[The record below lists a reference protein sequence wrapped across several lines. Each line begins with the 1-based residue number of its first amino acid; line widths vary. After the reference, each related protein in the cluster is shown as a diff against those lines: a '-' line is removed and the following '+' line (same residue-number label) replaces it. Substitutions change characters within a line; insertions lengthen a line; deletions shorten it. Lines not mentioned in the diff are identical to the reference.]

1 MSVITLTTDFGIKDH
16 YVGSVK
22 GALFNE
28 LENVNIVDVSH
39 NISPFNIVEAAYI
52 VENSYKSF
60 PDGSI
65 HIIGVDSEKTIEQSH
80 LVIKLDNHFFIC
92 ANNGIMSLLASK
104 INPEKIIEINIHND
118 KVTTFSVIDVFVKI
132 AAHIYRGGSIDLVGN
147 QVFKLKEL
155 YNLNPILNEKSNEIS
170 GNVIYVDNYDNVVT
184 NISKKTFIEFG
195 KSRSF
200 EINARNYIFK
210 EIVSSYGNAI
220 RFDIKKE
227 NRKEIGKKIALFNK
241 SNYLELSIYKS
252 NPETF
257 GGAASLF
264 GLNYRDVIT
273 IKFN

>member
-1 MSVITLTTDFGIKDH
+1 MSVITLTTDFGNKDH

-22 GALFNE
+22 GALYKE
-28 LENVNIVDVSH
+28 LENVNIVDISH
-39 NISPFNIVEAAYI
+39 KISPFNIVEAAYI
-52 VENSYKSF
+52 IENSYKNF

-65 HIIGVDSEKTIEQSH
+65 HIIGVDSEKTIEQSQ
-80 LVIKLDNHFFIC
+80 LVIILDNHYFIC

-118 KVTTFSVIDVFVKI
+118 KVSTFSVIDVFVKI

-147 QVFKLKEL
+147 KINVLKEL
-155 YNLNPILNEKSNEIS
+155 YNLNPILNEKTNEIS
-170 GNVIYVDNYDNVVT
+170 GNVIYVDNYNNVIT
-184 NISKKTFIEFG
+184 NISKKIFLEFG

-220 RFDIKKE
+220 RFDIEKE

-252 NPETF
+252 NPYTF
-257 GGAASLF
+257 GGASSLF

>member
-52 VENSYKSF
+52 VENSYKNF
-60 PDGSI
+60 PEGSI

-92 ANNGIMSLLASK
+92 AHNGIMSLLASK

-147 QVFKLKEL
+147 QIFKLKEL

>member
-52 VENSYKSF
+52 VENSYKNF
-60 PDGSI
+60 PEGSI

-147 QVFKLKEL
+147 QIFKLKEL

-184 NISKKTFIEFG
+184 NISKKIFIEFG

-210 EIVSSYGNAI
+210 EIVGSYGNAI

-252 NPETF
+252 NPQTF